1 MAYIAHI
8 NFDYLFDVLLI
19 PVCIQA
25 GALAAG
31 WFLNKMISRY
41 LHNTVDDGSWQFI
54 FVNAVKGLPIA
65 WCSGVGLYWT
75 INSLSMPATV
85 SRLLSSLLFT
95 VIIFS
100 LTRVIAG
107 TINGTIEYY
116 TSRSGQNMPKSSLL
130 NNVVNFAVYA
140 MGFLVVLQYYGI
152 SIAPIL
158 TALGVGGMAVALG
171 LQDTLAN
178 IFAGI
183 HLILSRQL
191 RINDFIKL
199 SGGEEGRVTDI
210 TWRFTKLQSVNNN
223 VVVVPNQNIA
233 KAIIT
238 NYSMP
243 RQDITVSVEIGVSY
257 DSDLE
262 KVEEVCVNTAKAI
275 LAKYD
280 PESAAEPV
288 VRYNRFGESSID
300 FKVLI
305 HVSDF
310 MRQYVVK
317 HEFIKAIAEI
327 FRIEGINIP
336 FPVRTLISGD
346 EKQTS
351 SQENKE

>member
-1 MAYIAHI
+1 MTHLLNL
-8 NFDYLFDVLLI
+8 NFDYWIEVLLI
-19 PVCIQA
+19 PICIQI
-25 GALAAG
+25 GALCLG
-31 WFLNKMISRY
+31 WFINRLISRY
-41 LHNTVDDGSWQFI
+41 LNRAVDNESWQFI

-75 INSLSMPATV
+75 INSLDIPPTI
-85 SRLLSSLLFT
+85 SRLLSSILFT
-95 VIIFS
+95 VIIFT
-100 LTRVIAG
+100 LTRVIAR
-107 TINGTIEYY
+107 TLNGVIDFY
-116 TSRSGQNMPKSSLL
+116 TSRTEQNMPKSSLL
-130 NNVVNFAVYA
+130 NNIVNFGIYA
-140 MGFLVVLQYYGI
+140 MGFLVILQYYGI

-183 HLILSRQL
+183 HLILSKQL

-223 VVVVPNQNIA
+223 VVVVPNQNIS

-243 RQDITVSVEIGVSY
+243 RQDITISVAIGVSY

-262 KVEEVCVNTAKAI
+262 RVEAVCIETAKAI

-280 PESAAEPV
+280 PTVMTDPV
-288 VRYNRFGESSID
+288 VRYNQFADSSIN
-300 FKVLI
+300 FNVI
-305 HVSDF
+305 MHVSDF
-310 MRQYVVK
+310 MSQYVVK
-317 HEFIKAIAEI
+317 HEFIKAITKS
-327 FRIEGINIP
+327 FRRENIEIP
-336 FPVRTLISGD
+336 FPIRTVIHGD
-346 EKQTS
+346 ESK
-351 SQENKE
+351 N

>member
-1 MAYIAHI
+1 MTHLLNL
-8 NFDYLFDVLLI
+8 NFDYWIEVLLI
-19 PVCIQA
+19 PICIQI
-25 GALAAG
+25 GALCLG
-31 WFLNKMISRY
+31 WFINRLISRY
-41 LHNTVDDGSWQFI
+41 LNKAVDNESWQFI

-75 INSLSMPATV
+75 INSLDIPPTI
-85 SRLLSSLLFT
+85 SRLLSSILFT
-95 VIIFS
+95 VIIFT
-100 LTRVIAG
+100 LTRVIAR
-107 TINGTIEYY
+107 TLNGVIDFY
-116 TSRSGQNMPKSSLL
+116 TSRTEQNMPKSSLL
-130 NNVVNFAVYA
+130 NNIVNFGIYA
-140 MGFLVVLQYYGI
+140 MGFLVILQYYGI

-183 HLILSRQL
+183 HLILSKQL

-223 VVVVPNQNIA
+223 VVVVPNQNIS

-243 RQDITVSVEIGVSY
+243 RQDITISVAIGVSY

-262 KVEEVCVNTAKAI
+262 RVEAVCIETAKGI

-280 PESAAEPV
+280 PTVMTDPV
-288 VRYNRFGESSID
+288 VRYNQFADSSIN
-300 FKVLI
+300 FNVI
-305 HVSDF
+305 MHVSDF
-310 MRQYVVK
+310 MSQYVVK
-317 HEFIKAIAEI
+317 HEFIKAITKS
-327 FRIEGINIP
+327 FRRENIEIP
-336 FPVRTLISGD
+336 FPIRTVIHGD
-346 EKQTS
+346 E
-351 SQENKE
+351 NKN